1 LESDL
6 GFEFSAQDIDHTE
19 NSEEEVVWAKRNL
32 KYFIHLALL
41 PQQPDVLTYKT
52 YEEIELD
59 SVHLNELE
67 SEAAGYNQ
75 PSVSSSIRHGDLQV
89 CNNLEPCELHRLTLN
104 IQGSILGCTPGLSE
118 TDNANELVAFLEPE
132 AGMTEQTYGEIDV
145 GARLI
150 STSPTSPELGLSSLR
165 SISGSTFSLRESND
179 KRGLIVSYSG
189 QNAILNTNDI
199 EANREFHTSN
209 SNMNLLF
216 TTLEFPGR
224 PDGALGTRAVEVI
237 DSCKLNQCGTFL
249 PLDTEFSSHL
259 DVEAALPYDEDL
271 DGDTLNSNA
280 GTIFANIDF
289 SAQLP
294 AALRYLGEVIESRD
308 DFKNA
313 PELIVEASGCCARI
327 SSIIIEDPKLTS
339 EPYLSH
345 SETHPLEVNVE
356 QSTTEYQQLRSAY
369 ECHIITSDLH
379 DRLLTTRT
387 DRHTPSAIDVLDAG
401 LRMHRMS
408 EKPCYLRWCH

>member
-1 LESDL
+1 
-6 GFEFSAQDIDHTE
+6 
-19 NSEEEVVWAKRNL
+19 
-32 KYFIHLALL
+32 
-41 PQQPDVLTYKT
+41 
-52 YEEIELD
+52 
-59 SVHLNELE
+59 
-67 SEAAGYNQ
+67 
-75 PSVSSSIRHGDLQV
+75 
-89 CNNLEPCELHRLTLN
+89 
-104 IQGSILGCTPGLSE
+104 
-118 TDNANELVAFLEPE
+118 
-132 AGMTEQTYGEIDV
+132 
-145 GARLI
+145 
-150 STSPTSPELGLSSLR
+150 
-165 SISGSTFSLRESND
+165 
-179 KRGLIVSYSG
+179 
-189 QNAILNTNDI
+189 
-199 EANREFHTSN
+199 
-209 SNMNLLF
+209 MNLLF

-249 PLDTEFSSHL
+249 PLNTEFSSHL

-339 EPYLSH
+339 EPYLLH

-356 QSTTEYQQLRSAY
+356 QSTTGYQQLRSAY
-369 ECHIITSDLH
+369 ECHIITSDLY

-387 DRHTPSAIDVLDAG
+387 DRHAPSAIDVLDAG
-401 LRMHRMS
+401 TQDASDEREALLLEMVSLIEDIAQDLNARHKKVGPAPKLCNLDSRQETAVDGQRVVDPIES
-408 EKPCYLRWCH
+408 SVKLQIVLGTLPWFLYLLLGFYKNVL